1 MIPHEYIEEV
11 VRRNEIVDVVGGYLQ
26 LHRKGRQHSGLCPFH
41 NEKTP
46 SFYLYPETQSFYCFG
61 CGKGGDV
68 ITFTKEIQN
77 IDYLEAVKMLAERA
91 GMPAPNEDD
100 KVGKMRSRVLSINR
114 DAARFY
120 FMCLNSST
128 DEAQVARAYWRR
140 RGLDDATIKRF
151 GLGYSPDSFRTT
163 HEYLRERGYTTEE
176 MLESGLVKRSE
187 KGNLY
192 DVFRGRVMT
201 PIFDLRGNVIAFGG
215 RVLDDSK
222 PKYINSPE
230 TLVYKKSKTMY
241 ALNYAKKSASKRYVL
256 CEGYMDVISMQRAG
270 VETAVCACGTALTTE
285 QVKLLDEYAEEVVL
299 CYDSDEAGQKATV
312 RSLEL
317 FKNTNLRIKVLKVP
331 DVKDP
336 DEYIKKYGASRFHAL
351 LDGTDNEV
359 EFKLGMVRKEF
370 DLENDQ
376 DRVEYLK
383 QGVRVI
389 AARSS
394 PTEREVYAG
403 RLAEETGVSKTAV
416 LTQLETE
423 HKRYQRQRRGQ
434 AQKALASEGLAQQ
447 INVPYQSGGPK
458 ALGVA
463 SAEQQ
468 LMVALVREPAELAFV
483 REKLAPEKLIL
494 PDTQAIYRLMLQYQD
509 QGTAISVAS
518 LNTNLD
524 EKARS
529 GLTHLIALHSDAPQ
543 TRQDIE
549 FYLERIEMG
558 LPKSKDAA
566 NMTVAELVEYMES
579 MRSKKA

>member
-77 IDYLEAVKMLAERA
+77 IDYLEAVKFLAERA

-100 KVGKMRSRVLSINR
+100 KVGKMRSRVLSINK
-114 DAARFY
+114 DAAKFFY
-120 FMCLNSST
+120 LCMNSST
-128 DEAQVARAYWRR
+128 EEGKGARAYWRR
-140 RGLDDATIKRF
+140 RGLDDTTINRF
-151 GLGYSPDSFRTT
+151 GLGYAPDSFHTMLD
-163 HEYLRERGYTTEE
+163 YLRDRGYNNEE

-241 ALNYAKKSASKRYVL
+241 ALNVAKRSSSKRYVL
-256 CEGYMDVISMQRAG
+256 CEGYMDVISMQQVG
-270 VETAVCACGTALTTE
+270 IETAVCACGTALTSE
-285 QVKLLDEYAEEVVL
+285 QVKLLDDYADEVVL
-299 CYDSDEAGQKATV
+299 CYDSDEAGQKATM

-317 FKNTNLRIKVLKVP
+317 FKNTNLRIRVLQIP
-331 DVKDP
+331 HAKDP
-336 DEYIKKYGASRFHAL
+336 DEYIKKFGAERFRSL
-351 LDGTDNEV
+351 LDGTGNEL
-359 EFKLGMVRKEF
+359 EFKLGLLRGQYEMEQ
-370 DLENDQ
+370 DQ
-376 DRVEYLK
+376 DRLEYLK
-383 QGVRVI
+383 EGIDLLAQRN
-389 AARSS
+389 S

-403 RLAEETGVSKTAV
+403 RLSEETGVSKESIM
-416 LTQLETE
+416 TQLDTAM
-423 HKRYQRQRRGQ
+423 KKVASQRRSQ
-434 AQKALASEGLAQQ
+434 SKNQLASEGLAQQ
-447 INVPYQSGGPK
+447 IKVPYQAGGQK
-458 ALGVA
+458 ALGIA

-468 LMVALVREPAELAFV
+468 LVVALVRDPGFVPFV
-483 REKLAPEKLIL
+483 RNQLEAEQLIL
-494 PDTQAIYRLMLQYQD
+494 PEVKKVYELILQYHAEC
-509 QGTAISVAS
+509 TPISVTSICHA
-518 LNTNLD
+518 LD
-524 EKARS
+524 EKERVS
-529 GLTHLIALHSDAPQ
+529 LTHLIALHSDVPQ
-543 TRQDIE
+543 SKEDVV
-549 FYLERIEMG
+549 FYLERIAAG
-558 LPKSKDAA
+558 LPKSSNVGQMK
-566 NMTVAELVEYMES
+566 VSELEQYFQSLKERKS
-579 MRSKKA
+579 